1 MASEIEALR
10 PPGEIRQRSAAVTFA
25 ILASQA
31 ILDRGYGRPA
41 TFSTTATTIESRSPG
56 NPLTLRG
63 PGVVALR
70 GDGGRAGRSRRLLET
85 SPTAQAPWPM
95 MSRLSTFE
103 NAPGAGCANVC
114 FGSVSDIA
122 QRPRHV
128 RYSPQSGPSSARV
141 ARPLCANSTSGAL
154 WGLGSLTCYDD
165 DAVNTNAKLTLLVF
179 IVFFLALALAA
190 LWML

>member
-1 MASEIEALR
+1 MRIYCSVCNGGTCDR
-10 PPGEIRQRSAAVTFA
+10 NCKCRKRDSDVGGAVGGCA
-25 ILASQA
+25 KQ
-31 ILDRGYGRPA
+31 GYLENAVVVDANGA
-41 TFSTTATTIESRSPG
+41 TI
-56 NPLTLRG
+56 
-63 PGVVALR
+63 VALR